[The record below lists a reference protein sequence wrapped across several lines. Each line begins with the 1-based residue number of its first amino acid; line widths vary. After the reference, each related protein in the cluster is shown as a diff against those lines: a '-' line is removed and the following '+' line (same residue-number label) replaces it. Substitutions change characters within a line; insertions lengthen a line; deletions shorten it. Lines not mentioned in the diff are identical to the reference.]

1 MLVAWYAGADDVIG
15 MRWARV
21 SIERFRHGGKADG
34 PRLQSRLAIDGGT
47 TGSRN
52 PLPGHDRL
60 MGQDELDE
68 LAEVIRSGQL
78 GRHGGTKVKELER
91 AFAERYGVKHAI
103 AVSSGSAA
111 DHTAIAMIDPEPGD
125 EIITTPCTDFGTM
138 LGILFQNAIPV
149 FADLDPQTLC
159 LDPLSVEAKITPAR
173 ARFWRRISLAVWPI
187 STRCVEIGDRH
198 GIPVIEDCAQAQL
211 AELDGRL
218 AGTIGQIG
226 CFSFNNT
233 KHLNCGEGGMVITND
248 DALARRARL
257 FADKAWPRD
266 EDERYSLFLGQNY
279 RLNELEGAVALVGLR
294 RLDENVA
301 ARRRAVE
308 SIYER
313 IAGVPGIQI
322 PDALAWRAARATG
335 SCICSSTTGS
345 IAGEVAAAL
354 AAEGIPF
361 SASYVTPLYTWPVLR
376 DANTY
381 GRSRFP
387 FDSPY
392 TDRPFDYAP
401 GLCPVF
407 EERREQLILLSVD
420 EQWTDADADD
430 VATAIQKV
438 IPRFRRS

>member
-1 MLVAWYAGADDVIG
+1 MSTPGDT
-15 MRWARV
+15 
-21 SIERFRHGGKADG
+21 
-34 PRLQSRLAIDGGT
+34 LAIDGGSPVRT
-47 TGSRN
+47 T
-52 PLPGHDRL
+52 PLPGKDRL
-60 MGQDELDE
+60 MGQDEIDE
-68 LAEVIRSGQL
+68 LTEVIQSGQL
-78 GRHGGTKVKELER
+78 GRHGGTKVKALER

-125 EIITTPCTDFGTM
+125 EIVTTPCTDFGGV

-149 FADLDPQTLC
+149 FADLDPDTLC
-159 LDPLSVEAKITPAR
+159 LDPASVDAKITPRTR
-173 ARFWRRISLAVWPI
+173 AILA
-187 STRCVEIGDRH
+187 THLFGGLADMDALNAIGERH

-211 AELDGRL
+211 AELGGRL
-218 AGTIGQIG
+218 GGTMGTIG

-233 KHLNCGEGGMVITND
+233 KHLNCGEGGMVVTND
-248 DALARRARL
+248 DALARRGRL
-257 FADKAWPRD
+257 FADKAWPRE

-308 SIYER
+308 RIYER
-313 IAGVPGIQI
+313 IAGVPGVSI
-322 PDALAWRAARATG
+322 PAALPGAR
-335 SCICSSTTGS
+335 SSYWILHLFVDQG
-345 IAGEVAAAL
+345 IDPDRVAAAL

-361 SASYVTPLYTWPVLR
+361 SARYVTPLYTWPALR

-392 TDRPFDYAP
+392 TDRAFDYAP

-407 EERREQLILLSVD
+407 EARREQLILLPVD

-430 VATAIQKV
+430 IAAAVRKV
-438 IPRFRRS
+438 MPRVLPADTGA

>member
-1 MLVAWYAGADDVIG
+1 
-15 MRWARV
+15 
-21 SIERFRHGGKADG
+21 
-34 PRLQSRLAIDGGT
+34 
-47 TGSRN
+47 
-52 PLPGHDRL
+52 
-60 MGQDELDE
+60 MGQDEIDALT
-68 LAEVIRSGQL
+68 EVVRSGQL
-78 GRHGGTKVKELER
+78 GRHGGTKVRELEC
-91 AFAERYGVKHAI
+91 AFAERYGVKHAV

-125 EIITTPCTDFGTM
+125 EIITTPCTDFGGV

-159 LDPLSVEAKITPAR
+159 LDPASVEAKITPRTR
-173 ARFWRRISLAVWPI
+173 AILVAHLFGGLADMKGLN
-187 STRCVEIGDRH
+187 EIGARH

-218 AGTIGQIG
+218 AGTMGAIG

-233 KHLNCGEGGMVITND
+233 KHLNCGEGGMVVTND

-257 FADKAWPRD
+257 FADKAWPRE

-294 RLDENVA
+294 RLDENVV
-301 ARRRAVE
+301 ARRNAVE
-308 SIYER
+308 RVYER
-313 IAGVPGIQI
+313 IAGVPGISV
-322 PDALAWRAARATG
+322 PDALPGAK
-335 SCICSSTTGS
+335 SSYWILHLFVDEG
-345 IAGEVAAAL
+345 IDPGDVAVAL

-361 SASYVTPLYTWPVLR
+361 NARYVTPIYTWPVLR

-381 GRSRFP
+381 GASRFP

-392 TDRPFDYAP
+392 TERAFDYAP

-407 EERREQLILLSVD
+407 EERRERLILLPVD
-420 EQWTDADADD
+420 EQWTNADADD
-430 VATAIQKV
+430 VAASLAKV
-438 IPRFRRS
+438 MPHFLPVSAGA

>member
-1 MLVAWYAGADDVIG
+1 MT
-15 MRWARV
+15 AR
-21 SIERFRHGGKADG
+21 SD
-34 PRLQSRLAIDGGT
+34 QLAIEGGT
-47 TGSRN
+47 PVRTT
-52 PLPGHDRL
+52 PLPGHARQ
-60 MGQDELDE
+60 MGQ
-68 LAEVIRSGQL
+68 AEVDALTEVIQSGRL
-78 GRHGGTKVKELER
+78 GRHGGTKVMELER

-103 AVSSGSAA
+103 AVASGSAA

-125 EIITTPCTDFGTM
+125 EIITTPCTDFGGV

-149 FADLDPQTLC
+149 FADLDPQTFC
-159 LDPLSVEAKITPAR
+159 LDPASVEARITPRTR
-173 ARFWRRISLAVWPI
+173 AILA
-187 STRCVEIGDRH
+187 THLFGGLADMDALLAIGQRH

-218 AGTIGQIG
+218 AGTMGHIG

-233 KHLNCGEGGMVITND
+233 KHLNCGEGGMVVTND

-266 EDERYSLFLGQNY
+266 ADERYSLFLGQNY

-301 ARRRAVE
+301 ARRTAVE
-308 SIYER
+308 RIFER
-313 IAGVPGIQI
+313 VAGVPGLSI
-322 PDALAWRAARATG
+322 PESLAGAKSSYWLLHFFLDDGIDPGAVAT
-335 SCICSSTTGS
+335 
-345 IAGEVAAAL
+345 AL

-361 SASYVTPLYTWPVLR
+361 APRYVTPLYTWPVLR
-376 DANTY
+376 DAQTY

-401 GLCPVF
+401 GLCPTF
-407 EERREQLILLSVD
+407 EERRERLILISVD
-420 EQWTDADADD
+420 EQWTAGDADD
-430 VATAIQKV
+430 VAAALEKV
-438 IPRFRRS
+438 VPRFLG

>member
-1 MLVAWYAGADDVIG
+1 MV
-15 MRWARV
+15 
-21 SIERFRHGGKADG
+21 KA
-34 PRLQSRLAIDGGT
+34 SSTLAIDGGT
-47 TGSRN
+47 PVRSE
-52 PLPGHDRL
+52 PLPGHARL
-60 MGQDELDE
+60 MGQDEIDALT
-68 LAEVIRSGQL
+68 EVIQSGQT

-91 AFAERYGVKHAI
+91 AFAGRYGVKHAI

-125 EIITTPCTDFGTM
+125 EIITTPCTDFGGV

-159 LDPLSVEAKITPAR
+159 LDPASVEANITPRTR
-173 ARFWRRISLAVWPI
+173 AILATHLFGGLADMDALLRIG
-187 STRCVEIGDRH
+187 ERH

-218 AGTIGQIG
+218 AGTMGQIG

-233 KHLNCGEGGMVITND
+233 KHLNCGEGGMVVTND

-266 EDERYSLFLGQNY
+266 EAERYSLFLGQNY

-294 RLDENVA
+294 RLDANVES
-301 ARRRAVE
+301 RRRAVE
-308 SIYER
+308 RVYER
-313 IAGVPGIQI
+313 IAGVPGISI
-322 PDALAWRAARATG
+322 PESLPGARSSYWILHLFVDEGIDAGL
-335 SCICSSTTGS
+335 
-345 IAGEVAAAL
+345 VASAL
-354 AAEGIPF
+354 DAEGRSF
-361 SASYVTPLYTWPVLR
+361 GARYVTPLYTWPVLR
-376 DANTY
+376 DAQTY
-381 GRSRFP
+381 GTSRFP

-392 TDRPFDYAP
+392 TGRVFDYAP

-407 EERREQLILLSVD
+407 EERRERLIVLSVD

-430 VATAIQKV
+430 VAAAIAKV
-438 IPRFRRS
+438 LPHFAPST

>member
-1 MLVAWYAGADDVIG
+1 M
-15 MRWARV
+15 
-21 SIERFRHGGKADG
+21 SIPSD
-34 PRLQSRLAIDGGT
+34 RLAIEGGDPVRST
-47 TGSRN
+47 
-52 PLPGHDRL
+52 PLPGKDRS
-60 MGQDELDE
+60 MGQDEIDE
-68 LAEVIRSGQL
+68 LSEVIRSGQL

-125 EIITTPCTDFGTM
+125 EIITTPCTDFGGI

-159 LDPLSVEAKITPAR
+159 LDPASVEANITPRTR
-173 ARFWRRISLAVWPI
+173 AILATHLFGGLADVNALRHI
-187 STRCVEIGDRH
+187 ADRH
-198 GIPVIEDCAQAQL
+198 GIPLIEDCAQAQL

-218 AGTIGQIG
+218 AGTFGQIG

-266 EDERYSLFLGQNY
+266 EEERYSLFLGQNY

-294 RLDENVA
+294 RLDQNVA

-308 SIYER
+308 RIYER
-313 IAGVPGIQI
+313 VAGVPGVSI
-322 PDALAWRAARATG
+322 PEALPGARSSYWILHLFVDEGIDPGAVAT
-335 SCICSSTTGS
+335 TL
-345 IAGEVAAAL
+345 E
-354 AAEGIPF
+354 AEGVPF
-361 SASYVTPLYTWPVLR
+361 SARYVTPLYTWPVLR
-376 DANTY
+376 DARTY
-381 GRSRFP
+381 GASRFP

-392 TDRPFDYAP
+392 SDRPFDYAP

-407 EERREQLILLSVD
+407 EERRERLILLSVD
-420 EQWTDADADD
+420 EQWTNADADD
-430 VATAIQKV
+430 VATAIAKV
-438 IPRFRRS
+438 LPHFRPAAPAR

>member
-1 MLVAWYAGADDVIG
+1 MTDSTHV
-15 MRWARV
+15 
-21 SIERFRHGGKADG
+21 
-34 PRLQSRLAIDGGT
+34 LAIDGGAPIR
-47 TGSRN
+47 SK

-68 LAEVIRSGQL
+68 LASVIQSGQL

-125 EIITTPCTDFGTM
+125 EIITTPCTDFGGI

-149 FADLDPQTLC
+149 FADLEPETLC
-159 LDPLSVEAKITPAR
+159 LDPKSVEAKITPRTR
-173 ARFWRRISLAVWPI
+173 AILAVHLFGGLADI
-187 STRCVEIGDRH
+187 DALKAIGERH

-211 AELDGRL
+211 AEIDGRL

-233 KHLNCGEGGMVITND
+233 KHLNCGEGGMVVTND

-257 FADKAWPRD
+257 FADKAWPRG

-313 IAGVPGIQI
+313 IAGVPGVQI
-322 PDALAWRAARATG
+322 PQALPG
-335 SCICSSTTGS
+335 SRSSYWILHLFVDEG
-345 IAGEVAAAL
+345 IDPGDVAAAL
-354 AAEGIPF
+354 GAEGVPF
-361 SASYVTPLYTWPVLR
+361 SPRYVTPLYTWPVLR

-381 GRSRFP
+381 GKSRFP
-387 FDSPY
+387 FDSSY

-407 EERREQLILLSVD
+407 EERRERLILLSVD
-420 EQWTDADADD
+420 EQWSEADAADI
-430 VATAIQKV
+430 AAAIGKV
-438 IPRFRRS
+438 LPCFSQGL

>member
-1 MLVAWYAGADDVIG
+1 MTD
-15 MRWARV
+15 RTQ
-21 SIERFRHGGKADG
+21 F
-34 PRLQSRLAIDGGT
+34 LAIDGGT
-47 TGSRN
+47 PIRVT

-60 MGQDELDE
+60 MGQEEIDALT
-68 LAEVIRSGQL
+68 EVIRSGQL
-78 GRHGGTKVKELER
+78 GRHGGTRVKELER

-125 EIITTPCTDFGTM
+125 EVITTPCTDFGTIM
-138 LGILFQNAIPV
+138 GILFQNAVPV
-149 FADLDPQTLC
+149 FADLDPETLC
-159 LDPLSVEAKITPAR
+159 LDPASVEAKITPRTR
-173 ARFWRRISLAVWPI
+173 AILAVHLFGGLADI
-187 STRCVEIGDRH
+187 DALRNIGDRY
-198 GIPVIEDCAQAQL
+198 GVPVIEDCAQAQL
-211 AELDGRL
+211 AEIDGRL

-248 DALARRARL
+248 DSLARRARL

-266 EDERYSLFLGQNY
+266 EDERFSLFLGQNY

-301 ARRRAVE
+301 ARRKAVE

-313 IAGVPGIQI
+313 IAGVPGVRI
-322 PDALAWRAARATG
+322 PAALAGARSSYWILHLFVDDGIDPGAA
-335 SCICSSTTGS
+335 
-345 IAGEVAAAL
+345 AAAL

-361 SASYVTPLYTWPVLR
+361 SARYVTPLYTWPVLR
-376 DANTY
+376 DARTY
-381 GRSRFP
+381 GKSRFP

-407 EERREQLILLSVD
+407 EERRERLILLAVD
-420 EQWTDADADD
+420 EQWTDVDAGDI
-430 VATAIQKV
+430 AAAIQKV
-438 IPRFRRS
+438 IPRFVSVR

>member
-1 MLVAWYAGADDVIG
+1 MGDSMQI
-15 MRWARV
+15 
-21 SIERFRHGGKADG
+21 
-34 PRLQSRLAIDGGT
+34 LAIEGGT
-47 TGSRN
+47 PVRST
-52 PLPGHDRL
+52 PLRGHDRL
-60 MGQDELDE
+60 MGQDEIDALT
-68 LAEVIRSGQL
+68 EVIRSGQL

-125 EIITTPCTDFGTM
+125 EIITTPCTDFGTI

-149 FADLDPQTLC
+149 FADLDPETLC
-159 LDPLSVEAKITPAR
+159 LDPVSVEAKITSR
-173 ARFWRRISLAVWPI
+173 TRGILAVHLFGGLADI
-187 STRCVEIGDRH
+187 DALKAIGDRH

-211 AELDGRL
+211 AEIDGRL

-279 RLNELEGAVALVGLR
+279 RLNELEAAVALVGLR
-294 RLDENVA
+294 RLDDNVA
-301 ARRRAVE
+301 ARRKAVE
-308 SIYER
+308 SVYER
-313 IAGVPGIQI
+313 IAGVPGIEI
-322 PDALAWRAARATG
+322 PGSLPNAR
-335 SCICSSTTGS
+335 SSYWILHLFVDDGIDPGAVS
-345 IAGEVAAAL
+345 SAL

-361 SASYVTPLYTWPVLR
+361 SARYVTPLYTWPVLR

-392 TDRPFDYAP
+392 SDRAFDYAP

-407 EERREQLILLSVD
+407 EKRREQLILLSVD
-420 EQWTDADADD
+420 EQWTDDDADD
-430 VATAIQKV
+430 VAAAIRKV
-438 IPRFRRS
+438 LPRFATGV

>member
-1 MLVAWYAGADDVIG
+1 MT
-15 MRWARV
+15 
-21 SIERFRHGGKADG
+21 EQFE
-34 PRLQSRLAIDGGT
+34 RLAIDGGAPVRST
-47 TGSRN
+47 
-52 PLPGHDRL
+52 PLPGNTRA
-60 MGQDELDE
+60 MGQDEIDE
-68 LAEVIRSGQL
+68 LTEVIHSGQL

-91 AFAERYGVKHAI
+91 AFAERYGAKHAI

-125 EIITTPCTDFGTM
+125 EIITTPCTDFGGI

-149 FADLDPQTLC
+149 FADLDPQSFC
-159 LDPLSVEAKITPAR
+159 LDPVSVEACITQRTR
-173 ARFWRRISLAVWPI
+173 AILATHLFGGLADI
-187 STRCVEIGDRH
+187 DALKAIGDRH

-211 AELDGRL
+211 AELADGRL

-226 CFSFNNT
+226 CFSLNNT

-257 FADKAWPRD
+257 FADKAWPR
-266 EDERYSLFLGQNY
+266 EEEQRYSLFLGQNY

-308 SIYER
+308 QIYER
-313 IAGVPGIQI
+313 VAGLPGLSI
-322 PDALAWRAARATG
+322 PETLPGAK
-335 SCICSSTTGS
+335 SSYWILHFLVDEG
-345 IAGEVAAAL
+345 IDPGAVAKAL

-361 SASYVTPLYTWPVLR
+361 GARYVTPLYTWPVLR
-376 DANTY
+376 DAHTY

-407 EERREQLILLSVD
+407 EQARERLLLIPVD
-420 EQWTDADADD
+420 EQWSDADAAD
-430 VATAIQKV
+430 VAAALRKV
-438 IPRFRRS
+438 MPVFHDR

>member
-1 MLVAWYAGADDVIG
+1 MA
-15 MRWARV
+15 
-21 SIERFRHGGKADG
+21 SITKE
-34 PRLQSRLAIDGGT
+34 LAIDGGEPVR
-47 TGSRN
+47 SK
-52 PLPGHDRL
+52 PLPGHARL
-60 MGQDELDE
+60 MGQAELDE
-68 LAEVIRSGQL
+68 LATVVRSGQL

-125 EIITTPCTDFGTM
+125 EIITTPCTDFGTV

-149 FADLDPQTLC
+149 FADLDPHTLC
-159 LDPLSVEAKITPAR
+159 LDPGSVEANITPRTR
-173 ARFWRRISLAVWPI
+173 AILAVHLFGGLADI
-187 STRCVEIGDRH
+187 DALKEIGDRH

-233 KHLNCGEGGMVITND
+233 KHLNCGEGGMVVTND
-248 DALARRARL
+248 DSLARRARL

-301 ARRRAVE
+301 SRRRAVE
-308 SIYER
+308 SIFER

-322 PDALAWRAARATG
+322 PDALPGAN
-335 SCICSSTTGS
+335 SSYWILHFFVDVG
-345 IAGEVAAAL
+345 IDAGEVAAAL

-361 SASYVTPLYTWPVLR
+361 SARYVTPLYTWPVLR
-376 DANTY
+376 DAKTY
-381 GRSRFP
+381 GTSGFP
-387 FDSPY
+387 FGSAY
-392 TDRPFDYAP
+392 VDRPFDYAP

-407 EERREQLILLSVD
+407 EERRERLLLLPVD
-420 EQWTDADADD
+420 EQWTDADTAD
-430 VATAIQKV
+430 VAAAIQKV
-438 IPRFRRS
+438 LPRFAVRTG

>member
-1 MLVAWYAGADDVIG
+1 MTTTLE
-15 MRWARV
+15 
-21 SIERFRHGGKADG
+21 S
-34 PRLQSRLAIDGGT
+34 LASDGG
-47 TGSRN
+47 SPVRSS
-52 PLPGHDRL
+52 PLPGHNRL
-60 MGQDELDE
+60 MGQEELDE

-111 DHTAIAMIDPEPGD
+111 DHTAIAMVDPEPGD
-125 EIITTPCTDFGTM
+125 EIITTPCSDFGTI

-159 LDPLSVEAKITPAR
+159 LDPSSVEERITPR
-173 ARFWRRISLAVWPI
+173 TRGILAVHLFGGLADI
-187 STRCVEIGDRH
+187 DALKEIGDRH

-211 AELDGRL
+211 AEIDGRL

-233 KHLNCGEGGMVITND
+233 KHLNCGEGGMVVTND

-266 EDERYSLFLGQNY
+266 EAERYSLFLGQNY

-301 ARRRAVE
+301 ARRLAVE
-308 SIYER
+308 RIYER
-313 IAGVPGIQI
+313 IAGVPGVEI
-322 PDALAWRAARATG
+322 PGALPGAR
-335 SCICSSTTGS
+335 SSYWILHLFVDEG
-345 IAGEVAAAL
+345 IDPGDVAAAL

-361 SASYVTPLYTWPVLR
+361 GARYVTPLYTWPVLR
-376 DANTY
+376 DARTY
-381 GRSRFP
+381 GNSRFP

-407 EERREQLILLSVD
+407 EQRRERLILLSVD

-430 VATAIQKV
+430 VAAAIRKV
-438 IPRFRRS
+438 LPCFAGTN

>member
-1 MLVAWYAGADDVIG
+1 M
-15 MRWARV
+15 
-21 SIERFRHGGKADG
+21 E
-34 PRLQSRLAIDGGT
+34 RLAIDGGRPVRT
-47 TGSRN
+47 T

-60 MGQDELDE
+60 MGEEEIDALTD
-68 LAEVIRSGQL
+68 VIRSGQL

-91 AFAERYGVKHAI
+91 AFAERYGVEHAI

-125 EIITTPCTDFGTM
+125 EIITTPCTDFGGV

-149 FADLDPQTLC
+149 FADLDPQTFC
-159 LDPLSVEAKITPAR
+159 LDPESVEEHITPRTR
-173 ARFWRRISLAVWPI
+173 AILVAHLFGGLANI
-187 STRCVEIGDRH
+187 DALKEIGDRH

-233 KHLNCGEGGMVITND
+233 KHLNCGEGGMVVTDD

-257 FADKAWPRD
+257 FADKAWPRE

-279 RLNELEGAVALVGLR
+279 RMNELEGAVALVGLR
-294 RLDENVA
+294 RLEENVA
-301 ARRRAVE
+301 ARRMAVE
-308 SIYER
+308 RVYER
-313 IAGVPGIQI
+313 VAGLAGISIPESLPG
-322 PDALAWRAARATG
+322 AK
-335 SCICSSTTGS
+335 SSYW
-345 IAGEVAAAL
+345 IMHLFVDEEIDAGEAAAAL
-354 AAEGIPF
+354 VAEGVPF
-361 SASYVTPLYTWPVLR
+361 SAHYVTPLYTWPVLR

-381 GRSRFP
+381 GKSRFP

-392 TDRPFDYAP
+392 TERPFDYAP

-407 EERREQLILLSVD
+407 EERRDRMLLISVD
-420 EQWTDADADD
+420 EQWSLADADD
-430 VATAIQKV
+430 VAAALTKV
-438 IPRFRRS
+438 MPALYANGTRS

>member
-1 MLVAWYAGADDVIG
+1 MVISS
-15 MRWARV
+15 A
-21 SIERFRHGGKADG
+21 K
-34 PRLQSRLAIDGGT
+34 LAIDGGAPVR
-47 TGSRN
+47 SA
-52 PLPGHDRL
+52 PLPGNARL
-60 MGQDELDE
+60 MGQDEIDALT
-68 LAEVIRSGQL
+68 EVIRSGQT

-125 EIITTPCTDFGTM
+125 EIITTPCTDFGGV

-159 LDPLSVEAKITPAR
+159 LDPASVEANITPRTR
-173 ARFWRRISLAVWPI
+173 AILA
-187 STRCVEIGDRH
+187 THLFGGLADMDALRQIGDRH

-218 AGTIGQIG
+218 AGTMGQIG

-233 KHLNCGEGGMVITND
+233 KHLNCGEGGMVVTND

-266 EDERYSLFLGQNY
+266 EAERYSLFLGQNY

-301 ARRRAVE
+301 SRRRAVE
-308 SIYER
+308 RVYER
-313 IAGVPGIQI
+313 IAGVPGISI
-322 PDALAWRAARATG
+322 PESLPGARSSYWILHLFFDEGIDTG
-335 SCICSSTTGS
+335 K
-345 IAGEVAAAL
+345 VAAAL
-354 AAEGIPF
+354 DAEGVPF
-361 SASYVTPLYTWPVLR
+361 GARYVTPLYTWPVLR
-376 DANTY
+376 DAKTY
-381 GRSRFP
+381 GNSRFP
-387 FDSPY
+387 FDSAY
-392 TDRPFDYAP
+392 TDREFDYAP

-407 EERREQLILLSVD
+407 EERRERLIVLSVD

-430 VATAIQKV
+430 IANAIAKV
-438 IPRFRRS
+438 LPHFISVDVTN